1 MNPLK
6 LLKLYRKAT
15 RVASLL
21 EDAQVSKSLF
31 KSKTFWINLLT
42 AGAELAGVIPLP
54 AGTMLLVVS
63 GINIALRVLTKGPV
77 HVLTEAGR

>member
-6 LLKLYRKAT
+6 LLKIYRKAN

-31 KSKTFWINLLT
+31 KSRTFWVNLLT
-42 AGAELAGVIPLP
+42 AGAELAGIIPLP
-54 AGTMLLVVS
+54 PGTTLLIVS
-63 GINIALRVLTKGPV
+63 GINIALRVLTQGPV
-77 HVLTEAGR
+77 HVIEDAAK